1 VPRKPKNTSTNGFN
15 GANFGFGQKPW
26 AASDKMNSH
35 IAAAEYRHVALGIIF
50 LKYISD
56 TFEERRPCRSG
67 TTTPPI
73 WRIQGRTYEG
83 R

>member
-1 VPRKPKNTSTNGFN
+1 MPRKRKNTSTNDFN
-15 GANFGFGQKPW
+15 EANLGFGQKPW
-26 AASDKMNSH
+26 AASDKMRSH
-35 IAAAEYRHVALGIIF
+35 MDAAEYKHVSRGITF

-56 TFEERRPCRSG
+56 TFEERRPCCG

-73 WRIQGRTYEG
+73 WRIEGRTYEG